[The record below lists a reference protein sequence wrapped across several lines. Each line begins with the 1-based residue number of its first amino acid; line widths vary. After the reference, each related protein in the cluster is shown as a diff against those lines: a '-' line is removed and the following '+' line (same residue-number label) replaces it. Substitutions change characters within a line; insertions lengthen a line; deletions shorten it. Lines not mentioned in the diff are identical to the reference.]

1 MILNEFGQPSITPS
15 RFAHAA
21 DRSRVRGPQYWTRS
35 TSIDELIPPCD
46 RATLVSLSQRLY
58 VNQGIVGATIDQKA
72 EYSVG
77 DAFLPEYGGLDED
90 AGNEVESWLRNVWF
104 PNCDIRGGIHDWH
117 QLLINASIAIDHG
130 DSFTLLTETN
140 EGGFPMLQNIASY
153 RVRSEGYGKM
163 MKVESGQFKGAKI
176 HDGIIYNKNGRAIGY
191 RVYGDAGNEDKDD
204 FTDVPA
210 RSMIHLYNP
219 RFPGQGRGLPS
230 FVRGLED
237 LKHCLQSTEDER
249 RRQAIISG
257 LGLIVTNEVGGPDL
271 NDPAYA
277 LGTGEGCAASKP
289 VYENTKGVYYLTAN
303 QGEKLEQIKHDSP
316 GELYESFHD
325 RMIRMAL
332 IGSGWAYSLVWKP
345 AGQGTAE
352 RAEVLRARR
361 AVSARQNL
369 LRYLAR
375 RAVSYAVSYGIENN
389 LIPALKSPMIWGFS
403 KPPRL
408 SVDDGREASAMR
420 DDFRMGAINLS
431 DIHEANGTSEEKH
444 LKDRLAT
451 LKRQKME
458 TFRVNEELEKINP
471 AIPKIEARE
480 IVMLTPNE
488 MSQATTKPNSNEDD
502 SDREQSGDS

>member
-1 MILNEFGQPSITPS
+1 MILNQFGQPATIPS

-21 DRSRVRGPQYWTRS
+21 DRSQVRGPQYWTQS
-35 TSIDELIPPCD
+35 ASIDKLIPPTD
-46 RATLVSLSQRLY
+46 RKTLVSLSQRLY

-77 DAFLPEYGGLDED
+77 DAFLPEYGGQDEE
-90 AGNEVESWLRNVWF
+90 AGNQVESWLRNAWF
-104 PNCDIRGGIHDWH
+104 PNCDIRGGVHDWH
-117 QLLINASIAIDHG
+117 QLLINASIAVDHG

-153 RVRSEGYGKM
+153 RVRSGGYGEFTT
-163 MKVESGQFKGAKI
+163 VSDGQFKGARI
-176 HDGIIYNKNGRAIGY
+176 HDGIIYNRNGRAIAY
-191 RVYGDAGNEDKDD
+191 RVYGEDNTAGKDEYQ
-204 FTDVPA
+204 DVPA
-210 RSMIHLYNP
+210 RSMVHLYNP

-257 LGLIVTNEVGGPDL
+257 LGLIVTNEIGGPDL
-271 NDPAYA
+271 GDPAYA
-277 LGTGEGCAASKP
+277 LGSGDGCEPSKS
-289 VYENTKGVYYLTAN
+289 VYENTAGVYYLTAN

-361 AVSARQNL
+361 AVAARQNL

-375 RAVSYAVSYGIENN
+375 RAVSYAVAYGIENE
-389 LIPALKSPMIWGFS
+389 LIPRIQSPMLWGFS

-420 DDFRMGAINLS
+420 DDFRMGAINLA

-444 LKDRLAT
+444 LKTRLAT
-451 LKRQKME
+451 LKRQKIAMME
-458 TFRVNEELEKINP
+458 ANKELEALGAAP
-471 AIPKIEARE
+471 IESRE
-480 IVMLTPNE
+480 IVMLTANE
-488 MSQATTKPNSNEDD
+488 MSQTNQQTSTNDNNSANN
-502 SDREQSGDS
+502 